1 MAENKKS
8 KKQPVDPYTGEEKPP
23 AEDADKIIEIVPVD
37 TGDREGENYLM
48 EEETSM
54 DSLAADEDADAVARR
69 VGSFTEDEE
78 IKEHFEERQHRA
90 VSGRKSLEED
100 LEDHHAE
107 SPKLS
112 GGDLDAA
119 WQFAAGAGE
128 EAVGGSTPT
137 PDQDMVD
144 ELGEA
149 VGITYDDDEPISGE
163 EKFLQRDRDRWELDP
178 KSAEDA
184 TDNSED
190 DEGREKS

>member
-1 MAENKKS
+1 MVDKKKS

-23 AEDADKIIEIVPVD
+23 AEDAGKIIEIVPVD
-37 TGDREGENYLM
+37 SGDRKGQNYLM
-48 EEETSM
+48 EEESSM

-78 IKEHFEERQHRA
+78 IKTHFEERQHRA
-90 VSGRKSLEED
+90 VSGRKELEEK

-119 WQFAAGAGE
+119 WQFAGGAGE

-149 VGITYDDDEPISGE
+149 IGITYEDDEPISGE
-163 EKFLQRDRDRWELDP
+163 EKILRRDRHRWELDP
-178 KSAEDA
+178 KSADTLESSTDEDE
-184 TDNSED
+184 N
-190 DEGREKS
+190 